1 MQTIVI
7 VAKFSRN
14 LIHSRVNPVPK
25 LEEEEEEEEEE
36 CLDQPFTTCSKKY
49 HI

>member
-1 MQTIVI
+1 MEACKNKIS
-7 VAKFSRN
+7 VAMFSRN

-36 CLDQPFTTCSKKY
+36 CT
-49 HI
+49 